1 MAITYTWKI
10 TAMKK
15 APSLDG
21 LSDVITHVNFEYKG
35 VDENGNEGV
44 FNGACP
50 LPGPDKDDFI
60 KLADATEADVIKMA
74 QENHPVDHMNEV
86 IEKQIADKITPKN
99 EEVDLPWAPA
109 AEEATEEEAPAEE
122 EATEEEAEE
131 EEAEEE
137 EKEGE

>member
-35 VDENGNEGV
+35 VDKDGNEGI

-50 LPGPDKDDFI
+50 LPGPDAKDFI
-60 KLADATEADVIKMA
+60 KLADAKEADVIKMA
-74 QENHPVDHMNEV
+74 KANHPVDHMNDV
-86 IEKQIADKITPKN
+86 IAKQIADKVTPKN
-99 EEVDLPWAPA
+99 EEVDMPWAPK
-109 AEEATEEEAPAEE
+109 EEAKEEAKEE
-122 EATEEEAEE
+122 TDP
-131 EEAEEE
+131 
-137 EKEGE
+137 KKGE

>member
-15 APSLDG
+15 APSLDD

-35 VDENGNEGV
+35 VDENGNEGI

-50 LPGPDKDDFI
+50 LPGPDAADFI
-60 KLADATEADVIKMA
+60 ELSKATEDDVIEMA
-74 QENHPVDHMNEV
+74 KANHPVEHMNDV
-86 IEKQIADKITPKN
+86 IEKQIAEKVTPKN
-99 EEVDLPWAPA
+99 ESVDLPWAPA
-109 AEEATEEEAPAEE
+109 EEAAAVDEKVEDDPKA
-122 EATEEEAEE
+122 
-131 EEAEEE
+131 E

>member
-60 KLADATEADVIKMA
+60 ELSKATEADVIKMA

-109 AEEATEEEAPAEE
+109 EEEAAAEEEAEEEAPAEE
-122 EATEEEAEE
+122 EAEE
-131 EEAEEE
+131 EEEEE
-137 EKEGE
+137 GE

>member
-35 VDENGNEGV
+35 VDKDGNEGT

-50 LPGPDKDDFI
+50 LPGPDKDNFI
-60 KLADATEADVIKMA
+60 ALSKATEADVIEMA
-74 QENHPVDHMNEV
+74 KANHPVDHMNEV

-109 AEEATEEEAPAEE
+109 EEAPAEE
-122 EATEEEAEE
+122 AKEEAPTEEPPADEE
-131 EEAEEE
+131 EEE

>member
-60 KLADATEADVIKMA
+60 KLADATESNVIEMA
-74 QENHPVDHMNEV
+74 KANHPVEHMNEV
-86 IEKQIADKITPKN
+86 IEKQIAEAVTPKN
-99 EEVDLPWAPA
+99 EEAALPWAPA
-109 AEEATEEEAPAEE
+109 EEA
-122 EATEEEAEE
+122 EEAEE
-131 EEAEEE
+131 ETEEE
-137 EKEGE
+137 QGE

>member
-21 LSDVITHVNFEYKG
+21 LSDVITHVNYEYKG

-60 KLADATEADVIKMA
+60 ELKNYVENPAGIGEHGDITDTIAEQISKVAEADDALLVLE
-74 QENHPVDHMNEV
+74 ENFTVD
-86 IEKQIADKITPKN
+86 PKSG
-99 EEVDLPWAPA
+99 
-109 AEEATEEEAPAEE
+109 
-122 EATEEEAEE
+122 
-131 EEAEEE
+131 
-137 EKEGE
+137 KYS

>member
-50 LPGPDKDDFI
+50 LPGPDKDNFI
-60 KLADATEADVIKMA
+60 ELSKATEADVIKMA

-109 AEEATEEEAPAEE
+109 EEEAAAEEVVEEEEAVEEAPAEE
-122 EATEEEAEE
+122 EA
-131 EEAEEE
+131 EE
-137 EKEGE
+137 EKE